1 MKKIIFRA
9 AALAGV
15 LLSASCTMFNTSTEH
30 YDDAQKA
37 YIKITVNGT
46 GAKTALP
53 YVERL
58 YDFDSFVLTGK
69 TNGKTEINEV
79 FKESTV
85 AYNGGKIELPVS
97 GGKIP
102 IGVSS
107 SNPKEAIGVLDPG
120 EVIIKPPYP
129 VETVSAYENMC
140 ESNIAVTVGK
150 TYEFTLSAIKGGAVW
165 QGTASETISTGTN
178 TLNFVLKLFSIGS
191 TDSSNI
197 GSLYVELEVPSI
209 VKSTSVNL
217 YNMDGSIPDWDEY
230 AGYDY
235 YDTLYTNL
243 YQNWSSYGNYVPV
256 GNYVLVFDLY
266 ADEEKTLKL
275 GTWRE
280 YAGVAAEVESWSS
293 PSIKSEDE
301 LESIYSINISANG
314 GTLAGTAAGSY
325 TRYSSDILLPTAE
338 AITKNA
344 FVFKGWNQTTEEG
357 AVIVS
362 KPQITAVKAGSV
374 GDIYVSAE
382 WAESGIHANESG
394 TNFHISRDNN
404 AGTAQ
409 ITAW

>member
-1 MKKIIFRA
+1 MKKIIFRV

-69 TNGKTEINEV
+69 TNGKTEVNEV

-85 AYNGGKIELPVS
+85 AYNGGKIPVS

-140 ESNIAVTVGK
+140 ESDIAVTVGK

-165 QGTASETISTGTN
+165 QGTASATISTGTN
-178 TLNFVLKLFSIGS
+178 TLNFILTLFSIGS
-191 TDSSNI
+191 SDSSNI

-235 YDTLYTNL
+235 YDMLYTELN
-243 YQNWSSYGNYVPV
+243 QNWSYYGNYVPV

-275 GTWRE
+275 GAWRE
-280 YAGVAAEVESWSS
+280 YAGVAAEVESMSS